1 MNRTFIR
8 DDNNMRVRSYL
19 PDTQRFTPPPESDK
33 LGEGL

>member
-19 PDTQRFTPPPESDK
+19 PDTQQFTPPESDK